1 MFQPFERTGDAK
13 EDAGLFLELA
23 SFYLHDMSSPF
34 STPGI
39 LANMAA
45 LLWWYYGD
53 VNWVGFYLFDE
64 SCGEL
69 VLGPFMGEPACE
81 RIRLGRG
88 VCGVAAEGRRSIVV
102 DDVST
107 FDGHIA
113 CSSSSRSEMVVP
125 IILQDGRLF
134 GLIDADSPRINGF
147 SKDDLSVAEEIAKL
161 IVAQNPVYGYPL
173 ANGIDGDE

>member
-13 EDAGLFLELA
+13 EDARLFLELA

-45 LLWWYYGD
+45 LLWWYLGD
-53 VNWVGFYLFDE
+53 VNWAGFYLFDE
-64 SCGEL
+64 SSGDL

-81 RIRLGRG
+81 RIRPGRG
-88 VCGVAAEGRRSIVV
+88 VCGFAAAGRRSVVV
-102 DDVST
+102 DDVSA
-107 FDGHIA
+107 FEGHIA
-113 CSSSSRSEMVVP
+113 CSSSSKSEMVVP
-125 IILQDGRLF
+125 IILRDGRLF
-134 GLIDADSPRINGF
+134 GLIDVDSPRTHGF
-147 SKDDLSVAEEIAKL
+147 SQDDLSVAEALAKL
-161 IVAQNPVYGYPL
+161 IVAQNPVYGYSL